1 MDTIGGYPRHDVRS
15 SSTIGIP
22 IMKLRAFGVVIA
34 LAGATLGLAGCGY
47 TPGSRALSGGA
58 IGAGTGAIIGAATG
72 TGPAGGALI
81 GGAIGAIGG
90 AVTSARTINL
100 GHGL

>member
-1 MDTIGGYPRHDVRS
+1 MDMIGRYPASYVRL

-22 IMKLRAFGVVIA
+22 IMKLRAFGLIVV
-34 LAGATLGLAGCGY
+34 LAGATLGLSGCGY